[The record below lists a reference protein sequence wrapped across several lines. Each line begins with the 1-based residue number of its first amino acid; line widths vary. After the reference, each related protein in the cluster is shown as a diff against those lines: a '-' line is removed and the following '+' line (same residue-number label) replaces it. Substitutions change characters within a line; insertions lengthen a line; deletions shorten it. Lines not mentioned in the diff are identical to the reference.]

1 MRFGARD
8 YDLETG
14 RWTAKDPIRFKGGD
28 ANLYGYVFADP
39 VNWVDPAGL
48 QGIEG
53 TPITMHDPDGSKG
66 IVDPVS
72 TVVKDGDYHAFDSS
86 DVKLGLL
93 GLIFDIRS
101 YCNASDGN
109 DKTLTNDEAKS
120 LIGTLLGLHPQ
131 LPPAPILG
139 GLGGPTPDGTANLMV
154 DNTVN
159 LKNRTNNYLQSIGE

>member
-131 LPPAPILG
+131 LPPLLFWVDWADQHQMAQQILWSTIQ
-139 GLGGPTPDGTANLMV
+139 LISRIVQITIFN
-154 DNTVN
+154 
-159 LKNRTNNYLQSIGE
+159 Q